1 MELQYSPLQGCCE
14 DYVNKGES
22 VPSTC
27 QAEWLFINVSVT
39 PSLCAR
45 QEDRALPQ
53 HQPLHP
59 AAPPPPRSPAAKHLP
74 QPFPLSLAIVQ
85 VVWWPGAPLL
95 WGIGEKKGRT
105 VRSTCPVCC
114 HSSPPGLGARLVRE
128 LPLFL
133 LRVLRIISSFKSRD
147 PVH

>member
-59 AAPPPPRSPAAKHLP
+59 AAPPR
-74 QPFPLSLAIVQ
+74 
-85 VVWWPGAPLL
+85 PGPLL
-95 WGIGEKKGRT
+95 PNT
-105 VRSTCPVCC
+105 S
-114 HSSPPGLGARLVRE
+114 HSPFLSPLLLYRWSGGQGPRFCGASERRREGQCGALALCAVTPLHLVW
-128 LPLFL
+128 
-133 LRVLRIISSFKSRD
+133 VLA
-147 PVH
+147 

>member
-59 AAPPPPRSPAAKHLP
+59 AAPPAPVPCCQTPPTALSSLPCYCTGGLVARGPAFVGHRREEGKDSAEHLP
-74 QPFPLSLAIVQ
+74 CVLSLLST
-85 VVWWPGAPLL
+85 WSGCSPSPGIA
-95 WGIGEKKGRT
+95 
-105 VRSTCPVCC
+105 SF
-114 HSSPPGLGARLVRE
+114 SSQSVTDY
-128 LPLFL
+128 F
-133 LRVLRIISSFKSRD
+133 
-147 PVH
+147 